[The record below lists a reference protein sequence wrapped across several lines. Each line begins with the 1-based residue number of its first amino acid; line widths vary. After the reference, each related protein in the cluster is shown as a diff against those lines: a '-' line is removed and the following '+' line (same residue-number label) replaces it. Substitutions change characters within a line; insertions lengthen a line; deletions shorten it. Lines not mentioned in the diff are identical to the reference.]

1 MLIRRTLLPVI
12 ATGLL
17 AFAAT
22 GHAQTKIDTYEA
34 TLSGAQEVPPVKTAG
49 TGMAEVQLNTE
60 TNKLSWKVTYNGLSG
75 PAIGA
80 HIHVAEMGKN
90 AAPSIPFANA
100 GTQPIVGEATVTPQQ
115 VADLAAGRWYVNVH
129 TPANPGGEIR
139 GQLRKR
145 P

>member
-17 AFAAT
+17 ALAAT
-22 GHAQTKIDTYEA
+22 GYAQTKIDTYEA
-34 TLSGAQEVPPVKTAG
+34 TLSGAQEVPPVNTAG

-60 TNKLSWKVTYNGLSG
+60 TNKLSWKVTYSGLTG

-80 HIHVAEMGKN
+80 HIHPAEMGKN
-90 AAPSIPFANA
+90 AAPLIPFANV
-100 GTQPIVGEATVTPQQ
+100 GTQPIVGETTVTPQQ
-115 VADLAAGRWYVNVH
+115 IADLAAGRWYVNVH
-129 TPANPGGEIR
+129 TPANPAGEIR
-139 GQLRKR
+139 GQLHKR